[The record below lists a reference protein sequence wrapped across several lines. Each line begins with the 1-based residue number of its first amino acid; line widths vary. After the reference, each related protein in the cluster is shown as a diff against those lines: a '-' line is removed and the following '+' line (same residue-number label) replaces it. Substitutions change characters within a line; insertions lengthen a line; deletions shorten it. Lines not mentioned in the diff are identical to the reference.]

1 MKNNISPISGF
12 LNIYKPPGPTSM
24 DVLRQ
29 VKQNTGQRKRV
40 GHGGTLDPQAEGV
53 LPICFGQA
61 TRLMELLV
69 DSGKE
74 YRMEVRLGATT
85 TTYDGE
91 GDVVNTAPTSD
102 LTLELVED
110 ALEAFRGTIQQV
122 PPMYSALKVEGKRL
136 YKLARSGI
144 EVERQPRDVEIHKL
158 EILEFASPSLVL
170 LAESGRGAY
179 MRSLAHDLGQA
190 LGCGAYLSGLVRTRS
205 GAFRSEDA
213 ITMEDIIGEARDE
226 WQRHMYPVDYPLL
239 DMKALTIGRDAE
251 RLLRAGQSVALSP
264 SISAY
269 VRYMER
275 HRAYSQDGRF
285 VGVLSFDLPKNRWL
299 PHKLFSLDSPSPY
312 APNIQGVA

>member
-1 MKNNISPISGF
+1 MKNNISPVNGF

-29 VKQNTGQRKRV
+29 VKQHTGHRKRV

-91 GDVVNTAPTSD
+91 GEVVDTAPATG
-102 LTLELVED
+102 LTLEMVED
-110 ALEAFRGTIQQV
+110 ALKGFRGTIQQV
-122 PPMYSALKVEGKRL
+122 PPMYSALKVDGKRL

-144 EVERQPRDVEIHKL
+144 EVERQPRAVEIHRL
-158 EILEFASPSLVL
+158 EILEFAYPSLVL

-213 ITMEDIIGEARDE
+213 VVMEDLSQEARDE
-226 WQRHMYPVDYPLL
+226 WEGHLYPVDFPLL
-239 DMKALTIGRDAE
+239 DLKSLTIGRDAE
-251 RLLRAGQSVALSP
+251 RLLRAGQSVTLP
-264 SISAY
+264 PGVSAY

-275 HRAYSQDGRF
+275 HRAYAQDGRF
-285 VGVLSFDLPKNRWL
+285 VGVLSFDLPKNKWL
-299 PHKLFSLDSPSPY
+299 PHKLFSLDSASPY
-312 APNIQGVA
+312 APSISGRA

>member
-1 MKNNISPISGF
+1 MNNNISPVNGF
-12 LNIYKPPGPTSM
+12 LNIYKPTGPTSM

-29 VKQNTGQRKRV
+29 VKQHTGRRKRV

-74 YRMEVRLGATT
+74 YRMEVHLGATT

-91 GDVVNTAPTSD
+91 GDVVERAPTSQ
-102 LTLELVED
+102 LTLEMVED
-110 ALEAFRGTIQQV
+110 ALKAFRGTIQQV

-144 EVERQPRDVEIHKL
+144 EVERQPRSVEIHRL
-158 EILEFASPSLVL
+158 EILEFTSPSLVL
-170 LAESGRGAY
+170 IAESGRGAY

-205 GAFRSEDA
+205 GAFRSDDA
-213 ITMEDIIGEARDE
+213 ISVEDLSQETRDE
-226 WQRHMYPVDYPLL
+226 WQRHMYDVDFPLL
-239 DMKALTIGRDAE
+239 ELKGLTIGRDAE
-251 RLLRAGQSVALSP
+251 RLLRAGQPVALP
-264 SISAY
+264 RSIGAY

-275 HRAYSQDGRF
+275 YRAYSQDGRF
-285 VGVLSFDLPKNRWL
+285 VGVVSFDLPKNQWL
-299 PHKLFSLDSPSPY
+299 PHKLFNLDAPSPY
-312 APNIQGVA
+312 ASRLHGGN